1 MAESVIRALYAK
13 STSLNLSSKKIKNV
27 PKCVSRLTNLS
38 VLLLKNNSI
47 TALPVELISLQHVSL
62 FRLLW
67 KIAKITLKMFYT
79 ARRFVIKYIS
89 FCTTYKL
96 TELNLGN
103 NALKEVPAVLGHL
116 ESLRKLYLF
125 SNQITVV
132 PHEVMGR
139 FLAAPHD
146 LHLGRFVKS

>member
-1 MAESVIRALYAK
+1 MCFQVNKPVSPLVEEQLHHRPTCRADLSATRESF
-13 STSLNLSSKKIKNV
+13 SSA
-27 PKCVSRLTNLS
+27 R
-38 VLLLKNNSI
+38 
-47 TALPVELISLQHVSL
+47 
-62 FRLLW
+62 W

-79 ARRFVIKYIS
+79 TRRFVSKYLS
-89 FCTTYKL
+89 LCTTYKL

-116 ESLRKLYLF
+116 ESLRNLYLF

-146 LHLGRFVKS
+146 LHLGRFVKKAKINFLIVVLYRFAKS